1 MNVGWLA
8 APEEDRLRYAGIMRN
23 VFGRDG
29 PGIE

>member
-8 APEEDRLRYAGIMRN
+8 APEDRLRYAGIMRN
-23 VFGRDG
+23 AFGRDG